1 MTNVGE
7 PSRIAAALRYLSRIG
22 EFFEFDN
29 QERVVKVYI
38 SAPTGGDEIAA
49 HVGQLFDLQSLTFSE
64 SNLSDAGLRHLSQL
78 VNLRDLS
85 LQGSKLTADGLVCL
99 EAMSLLEH
107 LYIETAQYLDLPAFE
122 RISRIQSLSRLTLG
136 EGSFCDADLAPL
148 AALTGL
154 EELTLYENENITG
167 TFALHLVGLPHL
179 QHLSPGTRI
188 TDEGLTNIAKLSCL
202 LKLYMEGPFT
212 NSGLKQLTG

>member
-49 HVGQLFDLQSLTFSE
+49 HVGQLIDLQSLTFSE
-64 SNLSDAGLRHLSQL
+64 SDLSDAGLRHLSQL

-85 LQGSKLTADGLVCL
+85 LHGSKITADGLACL
-99 EAMSLLEH
+99 EAMSQLKQ
-107 LYIETAQYLDLPAFE
+107 LYIKTAQYFDLHAFQ
-122 RISRIQSLSRLTLG
+122 RIGRIQSLSKLTLS
-136 EGSFCDADLAPL
+136 EGSFCDADLALL
-148 AALTGL
+148 AALTDL
-154 EELTLYENENITG
+154 EELRLYENKNITG
-167 TFALHLVGLPHL
+167 TFALHLVGLPRL
-179 QHLSPGTRI
+179 RHLSPGKRSPT
-188 TDEGLTNIAKLSCL
+188 TD
-202 LKLYMEGPFT
+202 
-212 NSGLKQLTG
+212 